1 MTMPPMAKGAFLVL
15 LAGLMPWCAQANDT
29 SAALETGG
37 LRFRQDPDIVMR
49 SEDLFI
55 SEKQIRIVYR
65 FFNTSPADKTIMI
78 AFPMPDIAG
87 EESDENIGLPT
98 DDPENIFDFH
108 VTVDGRAA
116 APHLE
121 QTAIANDVD
130 QTALLR
136 KLGIPLMPI
145 RGPAGELL
153 DKLPKSNWP
162 ELVKLGVGA
171 VETYGSGGPM
181 QDHLVP
187 TWTLR
192 SAYTWTQTFPAGR
205 EITFEQTYR
214 PSVGGSVQTIIGAD
228 NWRSNPEAPA
238 FLASY
243 CIDDDLIRS
252 IERARA
258 TKRAPYPPFSERSI
272 AYVLSTGANWAAPI
286 GDFHLT
292 VDKGEPNNF
301 VSFCADGVKK
311 TGPTRFEVH
320 HSNFKPSRDLKI
332 VIFVPNPN

>member
-1 MTMPPMAKGAFLVL
+1 MANRAVLVL
-15 LAGLMPWCAQANDT
+15 LAMLTPWCARANDT

-37 LRFRQDPDIVMR
+37 LRFKQDPDIVMR
-49 SEDLFI
+49 SEDLLI

-65 FFNTSPADKTIMI
+65 FFNTSAADKTIMI
-78 AFPMPDIAG
+78 AFPMPDIVGTAA
-87 EESDENIGLPT
+87 DENIGIPT

-108 VTVDGRAA
+108 VAVDGKAA
-116 APHLE
+116 SPHLE
-121 QTAIANDVD
+121 QTALANGVD

-136 KLGIPLMPI
+136 KLKIPLMPI
-145 RGPAGELL
+145 RGPAGQLL
-153 DKLPKSNWP
+153 DQVPKSTWP
-162 ELVKLGVGA
+162 ELVKLGIGA
-171 VETYGSGGPM
+171 IETYGSGGPM

-205 EITFEQTYR
+205 ELTFEQTYR

-228 NWRSNPEAPA
+228 NWRNNPEAKG

-243 CIDDDLIRS
+243 CIDDDLIHS

-258 TKRAPYPPFSERSI
+258 TRRAPYPPFSERSI

-292 VDKGEPNNF
+292 IDKGDPNNL
-301 VSFCADGVKK
+301 VSFCADGVRK
-311 TGPTRFEVH
+311 TGPTRFEVWH
-320 HSNFKPSRDLKI
+320 VNFTPSRDLKI
-332 VIFVPNPN
+332 VIFVRSPN

>member
-1 MTMPPMAKGAFLVL
+1 MAKRALLIL
-15 LAGLMPWCAQANDT
+15 LAGLMPCYAQANDT

-37 LRFRQDPDIVMR
+37 LRFKRDPDIVMR

-65 FFNTSPADKTIMI
+65 FLNASAADKTIMI
-78 AFPMPDIAG
+78 AFPMPDVAG
-87 EESDENIGLPT
+87 KESDENIAIPT

-108 VTVDGRAA
+108 VTIDGRAA
-116 APHLE
+116 SPHLE
-121 QTAIANDVD
+121 QTALANDVD

-153 DKLPKSNWP
+153 DKVPKSNWP
-162 ELVKLGVGA
+162 ELVKLGVGTI
-171 VETYGSGGPM
+171 ETYGSGGPM

-187 TWTLR
+187 SWTLR

-243 CIDDDLIRS
+243 CIDDDLIRK
-252 IERARA
+252 IERARV
-258 TKRAPYPPFSERSI
+258 TKGAPYPPFSERSI

-286 GDFHLT
+286 DDFHLT
-292 VDKGEPNNF
+292 IDKGEPGNL

-311 TGPTRFEVH
+311 TGPTRFEVR
-320 HSNFKPSRDLKI
+320 HSNFTPSRDLKI